1 MFFIAGY
8 ETTALT
14 ISYLMYLLA
23 INPDIQEDLYREIIT
38 VAGDKVSFI
47 LIFST
52 EGRHGLYRKQ

>member
-38 VAGDKVSFI
+38 VAGDKVSFT
-47 LIFST
+47 LIFT
-52 EGRHGLYRKQ
+52 K

>member
-38 VAGDKVSFI
+38 VTGDKVSFI
-47 LIFST
+47 LIFFKVRAAWSVS
-52 EGRHGLYRKQ
+52 